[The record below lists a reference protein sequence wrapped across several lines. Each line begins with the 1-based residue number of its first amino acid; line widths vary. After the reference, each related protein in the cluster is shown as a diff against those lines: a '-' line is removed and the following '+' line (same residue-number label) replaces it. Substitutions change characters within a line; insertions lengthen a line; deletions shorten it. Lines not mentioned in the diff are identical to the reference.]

1 MAFINQAS
9 ERMHDT
15 AERVSETTH
24 GMAERAE
31 RAGESISRFGR
42 RAADRSRESLS
53 TLPRSMKRH
62 PYRTAGAVAAAA
74 ATGVAIW
81 ALLRRR

>member
-1 MAFINQAS
+1 M
-9 ERMHDT
+9 
-15 AERVSETTH
+15 SETTH

-31 RAGESISRFGR
+31 RAGETISRFGR